1 MLSGDA
7 QFFVHYRRVSR
18 FTLRQYLL
26 AWFRNQHQVKAAIN
40 DLADDLPEEFYIP
53 LSTAYT
59 WLSLI
64 REKFRLLFAELGLD
78 PNRLACL
85 TDLKNVAED
94 VALRIFEM
102 PDAWREGG
110 SSIARAPP

>member
-1 MLSGDA
+1 M
-7 QFFVHYRRVSR
+7 
-18 FTLRQYLL
+18 
-26 AWFRNQHQVKAAIN
+26 AWFRNRCHVQVAI
-40 DLADDLPEEFYIP
+40 LAVSDDLPDEFYIP

-64 REKFRLLFAELGLD
+64 REKLRLAFAELGLD

-85 TDLKNVAED
+85 TDLRNVGED

-102 PDAWREGG
+102 PAAWQMGE
-110 SSIARAPP
+110 SSVARAPP